1 MPVYLIH
8 FRKRYR
14 HAGHYLGSADDLEAR
29 LAKHAA
35 GQGAR
40 LMAVVKEAGI
50 EWELARTWPGGR
62 ARERQL
68 KKQLGASR
76 MCPLCGIK
84 PREPERE
91 PEA

>member
-8 FRKRYR
+8 FAKRYR

-29 LAKHAA
+29 LARHAA

-68 KKQLGASR
+68 KRQGDAAR
-76 MCPLCGIK
+76 MCPLCGVH
-84 PREPERE
+84 PRETESE
-91 PEA
+91 LEA